1 MSKFNW
7 WRRYKKKAPLQ
18 RKDAFKGKSFLLQ
31 QIEHGDFDPSDYL
44 RQAYLEKEY
53 MAKEQDK
60 VSKNWKASQESLR
73 EKLRE
78 ITMKYNKRYNKLM
91 EDFHQEEFRLLKK
104 LREKLVVEFG
114 VDIWDKV
121 LELDIDQD
129 HVQFY
134 HNYRK
139 AAQHVA
145 KSEIN

>member
-7 WRRYKKKAPLQ
+7 WRRYKKQAPLQ

-53 MAKEQDK
+53 MAKEHEK
-60 VSKNWKASQESLR
+60 VSSTWKASKEALR
-73 EKLRE
+73 EKLHE
-78 ITMKYNKRYNKLM
+78 ITLKYNKRYNRLM
-91 EDFHQEEFRLLKK
+91 EDFHDEEFRLLKK
-104 LREKLVVEFG
+104 LKEKLTTEFG
-114 VDIWDKV
+114 IDAWDEV
-121 LELDIDQD
+121 LELDPDQD

-139 AAQHVA
+139 VAQHVA
-145 KSEIN
+145 ELEMN